1 MEVTQYQKMMLI
13 FLLLKNNFM
22 KFFKYL
28 ALIAFSIS
36 LNSQNVNDD
45 LIFIDKIYDEALS
58 NGNSYEWLDYL
69 SNQIGGR
76 LSGSINYD
84 RSVKWGKEELEMIE
98 IDSVWLQPV
107 MIPKW
112 VRGAPEYAH
121 IESSP
126 GNTISVPIAALGGS
140 ISTPSIGISA
150 NVIEVKSFEELKKI
164 GMDSIKGKIVFYNRP
179 MDPTLINTFQAY
191 SGSVNQRTQGAIEAA
206 KLGAI
211 GVIVRSMT
219 TSLDDYPHTGSMY
232 YDGISLNER
241 IPAAAISTNGAE
253 LLSSMLSLNSK
264 IKFFFRQ
271 NSKNFPDVISHNVVG
286 QINGSLKPDEIIVI
300 GGHLDSW
307 DLGDGSH
314 DDGSGIVQS
323 MEVLRILKSLNYKPK
338 RTIRVVLF
346 ANEENGLRGGNKYA
360 QESKLNKEKH
370 FFALESDAGGFT
382 PRGFSF
388 DTSNKE
394 FKSIKE
400 LESLFTKYGM
410 NNFFMGGSGADIGPL
425 KDGKVILAGLRPD
438 TQRYF
443 DYHHAASDTFD
454 KINKR
459 ELELGAAAMTAL
471 VYLLDNY
478 KL

>member
-1 MEVTQYQKMMLI
+1 M
-13 FLLLKNNFM
+13 
-22 KFFKYL
+22 KYL
-28 ALIAFSIS
+28 NYLLIIGFSVS
-36 LNSQNVNDD
+36 LYSQNLNDD
-45 LIFIDKIYDEALS
+45 SVFIDKIYDEALS

-84 RSVKWGKEELEMIE
+84 RSVKWGKDELNTIDV
-98 IDSVWLQPV
+98 DSVWLQPV

-150 NVIEVKSFEELKKI
+150 NVIEVKNFKELKMI
-164 GMDSIKGKIVFYNRP
+164 GRDSIRGKIIFYNRP

-191 SGSVNQRTQGAIEAA
+191 GGSVNQRTQGAIEAA

-232 YDGISLNER
+232 YDGLSLNQR

-253 LLSSMLSLNSK
+253 LLSSMLSLNSN

-271 NSKNFPDVISHNVVG
+271 NSKNFPDVLSHNVIA
-286 QINGSLKPDEIIVI
+286 QINGSEKPDEIIVI

-314 DDGSGIVQS
+314 DDGAGIVQS
-323 MEVLRILKSLNYKPK
+323 MEVLRILKKLNYSPK

-346 ANEENGLRGGNKYA
+346 ANEENGLKGGTKYA
-360 QESKLNKEKH
+360 EEAILNNEKH

-388 DTSNKE
+388 DTSDKE
-394 FKSIKE
+394 FKTIKKF
-400 LESLFTKYGM
+400 ESLFVKYGM
-410 NNFFMGGSGADIGPL
+410 NNFFIGGSGADIGPL
-425 KDGKVILAGLRPD
+425 KNGEVILAGLRPD

>member
-1 MEVTQYQKMMLI
+1 MSF
-13 FLLLKNNFM
+13 FLPLKNSFM
-22 KFFKYL
+22 KYFKYL
-28 ALIAFSIS
+28 LIIAFSIS
-36 LNSQNVNDD
+36 LNSQNLNNDSA
-45 LIFIDKIYDEALS
+45 FIDEIYDEALS
-58 NGNSYEWLDYL
+58 NGESYKWLDYL

-84 RSVKWGKEELEMIE
+84 RSVKWGKEELDMID

-150 NVIEVKSFEELKKI
+150 NVIEVKNFKELNNI
-164 GMDSIKGKIVFYNRP
+164 GRDSVKGKIVFYNRP
-179 MDPTLINTFQAY
+179 MDPTLINTFEAY
-191 SGSVNQRTQGAIEAA
+191 GGSVNQRTQGAVEAA

-219 TSLDDYPHTGSMY
+219 TSLDDYPHTGSTY
-232 YDGISLNER
+232 YEGLSLNQR

-253 LLSSMLSLNSK
+253 LLSSMLSLNSN

-271 NSKNFPDVISHNVVG
+271 NSKNFPDVLSHNVIG
-286 QINGSLKPDEIIVI
+286 QINGSEKPDEIIVI

-323 MEVLRILKSLNYKPK
+323 MEVLRILKSLNYIPK

-360 QESKLNKEKH
+360 AEAMLNNEKH

-388 DTSNKE
+388 DTSDKE
-394 FKSIKE
+394 FKTIKKFE
-400 LESLFTKYGM
+400 TLFIKYGM
-410 NNFFMGGSGADIGPL
+410 NNFFIGGSGADIGPL
-425 KDGKVILAGLRPD
+425 KDSKVILAGLRPD

>member
-1 MEVTQYQKMMLI
+1 M
-13 FLLLKNNFM
+13 
-22 KFFKYL
+22 KYL
-28 ALIAFSIS
+28 SYLLIVAFSVS
-36 LNSQNVNDD
+36 LHSQNTNENS
-45 LIFIDKIYDEALS
+45 IFIDKIYDEALA

-84 RSVKWGKEELEMIE
+84 RSVKWGMGELEMINL
-98 IDSVWLQPV
+98 DSVWLQPV

-150 NVIEVKSFEELKKI
+150 NVIEVKNFKELKMI
-164 GMDSIKGKIVFYNRP
+164 GKDSIRGKIIFYNRP

-191 SGSVNQRTQGAIEAA
+191 GGSVNQRTQGAVEAA
-206 KLGAI
+206 KLGAV

-232 YDGISLNER
+232 YDGLSLNQR

-253 LLSSMLSLNSK
+253 LLSSMLSLNPN

-271 NSKNFPDVISHNVVG
+271 NSKNFPDVLSHNVIA
-286 QINGSLKPDEIIVI
+286 QINGSEKPDEIILI

-314 DDGSGIVQS
+314 DDGAGIVQS
-323 MEVLRILKSLNYKPK
+323 MEVLRILKDLNYSPK

-346 ANEENGLRGGNKYA
+346 ANEENGLRGGTKYA
-360 QESKLNKEKH
+360 EEARLNNEKH

-388 DTSNKE
+388 DTSEKE
-394 FKSIKE
+394 FKTIKKFE
-400 LESLFTKYGM
+400 NLFIKYGM
-410 NNFFMGGSGADIGPL
+410 DNFFIGGSGADIGPL
-425 KDGKVILAGLRPD
+425 KNGEVILAGLRPD

-471 VYLLDNY
+471 VYLLDNS

>member
-1 MEVTQYQKMMLI
+1 M
-13 FLLLKNNFM
+13 
-22 KFFKYL
+22 KYL
-28 ALIAFSIS
+28 SYLIIITFSVS
-36 LNSQNVNDD
+36 LNSQNTNDYSV
-45 LIFIDKIYDEALS
+45 FIDKIYDEALS
-58 NGNSYEWLDYL
+58 NGYSYEWLDYL

-84 RSVKWGKEELEMIE
+84 RSVKWGMDELKMINL
-98 IDSVWLQPV
+98 DTVWLQPV

-150 NVIEVKSFEELKKI
+150 NVIEVKNFNELKLI
-164 GMDSIKGKIVFYNRP
+164 GKDSIAGKIVFYNRP
-179 MDPTLINTFQAY
+179 MNPTLINTFQAY
-191 SGSVNQRTQGAIEAA
+191 GGSVNQRTQGAVEAA

-232 YDGISLNER
+232 YEGLSLNQR

-253 LLSSMLSLNSK
+253 LLSSMLSLNPN

-271 NSKNFPDVISHNVVG
+271 NSKNFPDVLSHNVIA
-286 QINGSLKPDEIIVI
+286 QINGSEKPDEIIIV

-314 DDGSGIVQS
+314 DDGAGIVQS
-323 MEVLRILKSLNYKPK
+323 MEVLRILKDLNYSPK

-346 ANEENGLRGGNKYA
+346 ANEENGLRGGTKYA
-360 QESKLNKEKH
+360 EEAKLNNEKH

-388 DTSNKE
+388 DTSDKE
-394 FKSIKE
+394 FKTIKKFE
-400 LESLFTKYGM
+400 NLFVKYGM
-410 NNFFMGGSGADIGPL
+410 NNFFIGGSGADIGPL
-425 KDGKVILAGLRPD
+425 KNGEVILAGLRPD
-438 TQRYF
+438 SQRYF

>member
-1 MEVTQYQKMMLI
+1 M
-13 FLLLKNNFM
+13 
-22 KFFKYL
+22 KYL
-28 ALIAFSIS
+28 SYLIIITFSVS
-36 LNSQNVNDD
+36 LNSQNTNDYSV
-45 LIFIDKIYDEALS
+45 FIDKIYDEALS
-58 NGNSYEWLDYL
+58 NGYSYEWLDYL

-84 RSVKWGKEELEMIE
+84 RSVKWGMDELKTINL
-98 IDSVWLQPV
+98 DTVWLQPV

-150 NVIEVKSFEELKKI
+150 NVIEVKNFNELKLI
-164 GMDSIKGKIVFYNRP
+164 GKDSIAGKIIFYNRP

-191 SGSVNQRTQGAIEAA
+191 GGSVNQRTQGAVEAA

-211 GVIVRSMT
+211 GVIVRSIT

-232 YDGISLNER
+232 YEGLSLNQR

-253 LLSSMLSLNSK
+253 LLSSMLSLNPN

-271 NSKNFPDVISHNVVG
+271 NSKNFPDVLSHNVIA
-286 QINGSLKPDEIIVI
+286 QINGSEKPDEIIIV

-314 DDGSGIVQS
+314 DDGAGIVQS
-323 MEVLRILKSLNYKPK
+323 MEVLRILKDLNYSPK

-346 ANEENGLRGGNKYA
+346 ANEENGLRGGTKYA
-360 QESKLNKEKH
+360 EEAKLNNEKH

-388 DTSNKE
+388 DTSDKE
-394 FKSIKE
+394 FKTIKKFE
-400 LESLFTKYGM
+400 NLFVKYGM
-410 NNFFMGGSGADIGPL
+410 NNFFIGGSGADIGPL
-425 KDGKVILAGLRPD
+425 KNGEVILAGLRPD
-438 TQRYF
+438 SQRYF

>member
-1 MEVTQYQKMMLI
+1 MRFFIILVS
-13 FLLLKNNFM
+13 LLTLNFINPQTTEEN
-22 KFFKYL
+22 F
-28 ALIAFSIS
+28 
-36 LNSQNVNDD
+36 V
-45 LIFIDKIYDEALS
+45 FIDKIYDEALS
-58 NGNSYEWLDYL
+58 NGKSYKWLDYL

-76 LSGSINYD
+76 LSGSINYE
-84 RSVKWGKEELEMIE
+84 RSVKWGKEELDLLE

-107 MIPKW
+107 MVPKW

-121 IESSP
+121 IETRP
-126 GNTISVPIAALGGS
+126 GNNISVPIVALGGS

-150 NVIEVKSFEELKKI
+150 NVVEVKSFMELRDI
-164 GMDSIKGKIVFYNRP
+164 GRDSVSGKIVFFNRP
-179 MDPTLINTFQAY
+179 MDVTLINTFQAY
-191 SGSVNQRTQGAIEAA
+191 AGSVNQRTQGAVQAA
-206 KLGAI
+206 KLGAV

-219 TSLDDYPHTGSMY
+219 TTLDNYPHTGSMY
-232 YDGISLNER
+232 YEGLSLSQR

-253 LLSSMLSLNSK
+253 LLSSMLSLNPK

-271 NSKNFPDVISHNVVG
+271 NSRNFPDVLTHTVIG
-286 QINGSLKPDEIIVI
+286 EIKGSEKPDEIIVV

-323 MEVLRILKSLNYKPK
+323 MEVLRIFKSLNYTPK

-360 QESKLNKEKH
+360 EVAKLKNEKH
-370 FFALESDAGGFT
+370 FFAIESDAGGFT
-382 PRGFSF
+382 PRGISF
-388 DTSNKE
+388 DTSDKE
-394 FKSIKE
+394 FKSLKKFE
-400 LESLFTKYGM
+400 EYFNDYGVS
-410 NNFFMGGSGADIGPL
+410 FLQGVSGADIEPL
-425 KDGKVILAGLRPD
+425 KDGKIILAGLRPD
-438 TQRYF
+438 PQRYF

-459 ELELGAAAMTAL
+459 ELELGAAAMASII
-471 VYLLDNY
+471 YLMDIY

>member
-1 MEVTQYQKMMLI
+1 M
-13 FLLLKNNFM
+13 
-22 KFFKYL
+22 KYL
-28 ALIAFSIS
+28 NYLLIIGFSVS
-36 LNSQNVNDD
+36 LHSQNLNYDSV
-45 LIFIDKIYDEALS
+45 FIDKIYDEALS

-84 RSVKWGKEELEMIE
+84 RSVKWGKDELNTIDV
-98 IDSVWLQPV
+98 DSVWLQPV

-150 NVIEVKSFEELKKI
+150 NVIEVKNFKELKMI
-164 GMDSIKGKIVFYNRP
+164 GRDSIRGKIIFYNRP

-191 SGSVNQRTQGAIEAA
+191 GGSVNQRTQGAIEAA

-232 YDGISLNER
+232 YDGLSLNQR

-253 LLSSMLSLNSK
+253 LLSSMLSLNSN

-271 NSKNFPDVISHNVVG
+271 NSKNFPDVLSHNVIA
-286 QINGSLKPDEIIVI
+286 QINGSEKPDEIIVI

-314 DDGSGIVQS
+314 DDGAGIVQS
-323 MEVLRILKSLNYKPK
+323 MEVLRILKKLNYSPK

-346 ANEENGLRGGNKYA
+346 ANEENGLKGGTKYA
-360 QESKLNKEKH
+360 EEAILNNEKH

-388 DTSNKE
+388 DTSDKE
-394 FKSIKE
+394 FKTIKKF
-400 LESLFTKYGM
+400 ESLFVKYGM
-410 NNFFMGGSGADIGPL
+410 NNFFIGGSGADIGPL
-425 KDGKVILAGLRPD
+425 KNGEVILAGLRPD

>member
-1 MEVTQYQKMMLI
+1 M
-13 FLLLKNNFM
+13 
-22 KFFKYL
+22 KYL
-28 ALIAFSIS
+28 NYLLIIGFSVS
-36 LNSQNVNDD
+36 LHSQNLNDD
-45 LIFIDKIYDEALS
+45 SVFIDKIYDEALS

-84 RSVKWGKEELEMIE
+84 RSVKWGKDELQNIDV
-98 IDSVWLQPV
+98 DSVWLQPV

-150 NVIEVKSFEELKKI
+150 NVIEVKNFKELKMI
-164 GMDSIKGKIVFYNRP
+164 GRDSIRGKIIFYNRP

-191 SGSVNQRTQGAIEAA
+191 GGSVNQRTQGAIEAA

-232 YDGISLNER
+232 YDGLSLNQR

-253 LLSSMLSLNSK
+253 LLSSMLSLNSN

-271 NSKNFPDVISHNVVG
+271 NSKNFPDVLSHNVIA
-286 QINGSLKPDEIIVI
+286 QINGSEKPDEIIVI

-314 DDGSGIVQS
+314 DNGAGIVQS
-323 MEVLRILKSLNYKPK
+323 MEVLRILKNLNYSPK

-346 ANEENGLRGGNKYA
+346 ANEENGLKGGTKYA
-360 QESKLNKEKH
+360 EEAILNNEKH

-388 DTSNKE
+388 DTSDKE
-394 FKSIKE
+394 FKTIKKF
-400 LESLFTKYGM
+400 ESLFVKYGM
-410 NNFFMGGSGADIGPL
+410 NNFFIGGSGADIGPL
-425 KDGKVILAGLRPD
+425 KNGEVILAGLRPD

>member
-1 MEVTQYQKMMLI
+1 M
-13 FLLLKNNFM
+13 
-22 KFFKYL
+22 KYL
-28 ALIAFSIS
+28 SYLLIVAFSVS
-36 LNSQNVNDD
+36 LHSQNTNENS
-45 LIFIDKIYDEALS
+45 IFIDKIYDEALA

-84 RSVKWGKEELEMIE
+84 RSVKWGMGELEMINL
-98 IDSVWLQPV
+98 DSVWLQPV

-150 NVIEVKSFEELKKI
+150 NVIEVKNFKELKMI
-164 GMDSIKGKIVFYNRP
+164 GKDSIRGKIIFYNRP

-191 SGSVNQRTQGAIEAA
+191 GGSVNQRTQGAVEAA
-206 KLGAI
+206 KLGAV

-232 YDGISLNER
+232 YDGLSLNQR

-253 LLSSMLSLNSK
+253 LLSSMLSLNPN

-271 NSKNFPDVISHNVVG
+271 NSKNFPDVLSHNVIA
-286 QINGSLKPDEIIVI
+286 QINGSEKPDEIILI

-314 DDGSGIVQS
+314 DDGAGIVQS
-323 MEVLRILKSLNYKPK
+323 MEVLRILKDLNYSPK

-346 ANEENGLRGGNKYA
+346 ANEENGLRGGTKYA
-360 QESKLNKEKH
+360 KEARLNNEKH

-388 DTSNKE
+388 DTSDKE
-394 FKSIKE
+394 FKTIKKFE
-400 LESLFTKYGM
+400 NLFVKYGM
-410 NNFFMGGSGADIGPL
+410 NNFFIGGSGADIGPL
-425 KDGKVILAGLRPD
+425 KNGEVILAGLRPD
-438 TQRYF
+438 SQRYF